1 MAITIDDAP
10 HGEVTPYLLDELRRH
25 ECRATFFCIG
35 AQVAAAPKALLRRMV
50 DEGHELGNH
59 MMHDMATI
67 KLSSKD
73 FETELLAVEEL
84 LDSFQP
90 MHQRPV
96 KWFRPGCGWYNR
108 EMIKAANAHGY
119 TVALG
124 DCYPFD
130 VNIKN
135 ATVISR
141 YIKWKVRDGSV
152 IIVHDGR
159 KERRFTIDVLKS
171 VLPHLKENG
180 FEVVTLSELMASS

>member
-1 MAITIDDAP
+1 MIT
-10 HGEVTPYLLDELRRH
+10 
-25 ECRATFFCIG
+25 
-35 AQVAAAPKALLRRMV
+35 
-50 DEGHELGNH
+50 
-59 MMHDMATI
+59 
-67 KLSSKD
+67 
-73 FETELLAVEEL
+73 
-84 LDSFQP
+84 
-90 MHQRPV
+90 
-96 KWFRPGCGWYNR
+96 
-108 EMIKAANAHGY
+108 AANAHGY

-135 ATVISR
+135 ATVIRYPCVCGGACVVRLTLMMACVHHSR

-171 VLPHLKENG
+171 VLPHLKEVPPFFFVLRFVFRFRSFLTPHHSISQYYRKWQNG